1 MKLECFLHRNRNI
14 TPLKRLS
21 QVIKRHQKYLVY
33 GKDYLLFSIITL
45 MLILPT
51 SLTAQNKIHREA
63 EAKMKAIALQK
74 AMEGNY
80 DLTKWQKIYDVNY
93 YELDIEIIENEE
105 KIRGGVEMR
114 FTSLSDTLS
123 KIELDLYHNMVVE
136 SVSSGDTTLSY
147 TRNGDKLFVHL
158 GKIVPTNNTSE
169 LLVRYSGKPQSAGFG
184 SFMFSSH
191 NEQALIWTLSE
202 PYGARAWWPCKDH
215 PSDKADSVQIA
226 ITAPKEL
233 LVVSNGSLISKK
245 NVGEISKTIWKERY
259 PISTY
264 LVSLAIHPYYQYTDT
279 YKAMDSSSVPIE
291 FYIYDDLK
299 NNSSL
304 RKNFAL
310 TKNMMTA
317 FAGYF
322 GEYPFVK
329 EKYGHAMFGWGG
341 GMEHQ
346 TCSSMGGWSEGL
358 IAHELAH
365 QWFGDLITCYD
376 FRHIW
381 LNEGFATYSEAL
393 WQEYAYGKEAYHAE
407 MDYSDDY
414 RDGGS
419 IYVTNPTNTSVIF
432 HGGLSYNKASFVLHM
447 LRHVVGD
454 DTFFEI
460 LKAYNSD
467 ERYAFNVATT
477 ENFQKVCEDVSGME
491 LDYFFR
497 QWIYGEYFPDYLYG
511 WKVEPEGAVYRFY
524 LDIKQ
529 IQKNTGIFSMPI
541 DIHINYQ
548 DGSDSVLVIR
558 NSKAYETYEV
568 IVPKNVKSIQF
579 DPENWIF
586 KSVEKVEWAKIN
598 SGASFVP
605 LAFSINAIYPNPF
618 NPRTSIDIYLPDPD
632 DITLTVYD
640 VIGRKVEVIVDD
652 MFYGKGFSEIN
663 WEPKQLA
670 SGIYYIL
677 LTGKKRVDR
686 KRVVFLK

>member
-1 MKLECFLHRNRNI
+1 MKLDYFLHRNRNI

-33 GKDYLLFSIITL
+33 GKDYLLFAIITL

-381 LNEGFATYSEAL
+381 LNEGFAT
-393 WQEYAYGKEAYHAE
+393 
-407 MDYSDDY
+407 
-414 RDGGS
+414 
-419 IYVTNPTNTSVIF
+419 
-432 HGGLSYNKASFVLHM
+432 
-447 LRHVVGD
+447 
-454 DTFFEI
+454 
-460 LKAYNSD
+460 
-467 ERYAFNVATT
+467 
-477 ENFQKVCEDVSGME
+477 
-491 LDYFFR
+491 
-497 QWIYGEYFPDYLYG
+497 
-511 WKVEPEGAVYRFY
+511 
-524 LDIKQ
+524 
-529 IQKNTGIFSMPI
+529 
-541 DIHINYQ
+541 
-548 DGSDSVLVIR
+548 
-558 NSKAYETYEV
+558 
-568 IVPKNVKSIQF
+568 
-579 DPENWIF
+579 
-586 KSVEKVEWAKIN
+586 
-598 SGASFVP
+598 
-605 LAFSINAIYPNPF
+605 
-618 NPRTSIDIYLPDPD
+618 
-632 DITLTVYD
+632 
-640 VIGRKVEVIVDD
+640 
-652 MFYGKGFSEIN
+652 
-663 WEPKQLA
+663 
-670 SGIYYIL
+670 
-677 LTGKKRVDR
+677 
-686 KRVVFLK
+686 